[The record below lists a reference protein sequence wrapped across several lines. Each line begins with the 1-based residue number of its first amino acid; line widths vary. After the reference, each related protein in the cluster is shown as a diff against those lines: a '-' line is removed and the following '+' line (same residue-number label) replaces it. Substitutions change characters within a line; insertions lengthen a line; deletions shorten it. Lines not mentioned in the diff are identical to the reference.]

1 MNLYK
6 SSTYLTDLKAAAGYV
21 PGMERLAGASVLIT
35 GATGTIGSF
44 IVDMLRTYMQ
54 GHEAGGRV
62 IAAGRS
68 RDRLAGRFGAET
80 DTLHFARYD
89 LMEPIDFDI
98 KADYIIHAA
107 GNAHPAAF
115 NGDPAGTI
123 VGNIDSTFHLLEYG
137 RAHRTKRFLYVS
149 SGEVYGQGD
158 IYRDSFDESYSG
170 FLDPTSPRSCYPSS
184 KRAAETLCASYTKQY
199 GLETVIVRPC
209 HTYGPGITDSDNRA
223 NVQFMRN
230 VLDGEDIVL
239 KSAGTQMRS
248 YCYVADCASAILT
261 VLLNGTSG
269 EAYNSA
275 NPDARVTIA
284 NFAKAV
290 AHAAGKSVRFA
301 EPTAAELAD
310 RTPIPRQ
317 VLNSEKLERLGWHG
331 HYGIAEGIQHTLD
344 ILLGK

>member
-170 FLDPTSPRSCYPSS
+170 FLDPTSPRS
-184 KRAAETLCASYTKQY
+184 
-199 GLETVIVRPC
+199 
-209 HTYGPGITDSDNRA
+209 
-223 NVQFMRN
+223 
-230 VLDGEDIVL
+230 
-239 KSAGTQMRS
+239 
-248 YCYVADCASAILT
+248 
-261 VLLNGTSG
+261 
-269 EAYNSA
+269 
-275 NPDARVTIA
+275 
-284 NFAKAV
+284 
-290 AHAAGKSVRFA
+290 
-301 EPTAAELAD
+301 
-310 RTPIPRQ
+310 
-317 VLNSEKLERLGWHG
+317 
-331 HYGIAEGIQHTLD
+331 
-344 ILLGK
+344 